1 MTDLSLDRA
10 RGVLDAALAAAREA
24 GVPLSVAV
32 VDAGGHLK
40 AFSSQDGATLG
51 SIDIAVRKAR
61 TAQLFTMPTGT
72 LGEHSRPGGA
82 LYGIEL
88 TNGGLVTFP
97 GGVPLVD
104 GATLLGA
111 VGVSGGL
118 PDDDQSVADAGAAA
132 L

>member
-10 RGVLDAALAAAREA
+10 RGILDAALAAARDA
-24 GVPLSVAV
+24 GVPFSIAV

-40 AFSSQDGATLG
+40 AFFSQDGATLG

-61 TAQLFTMPTGT
+61 TAQLFRMPTGT
-72 LGEHSRPGGA
+72 LGRYSQPGGA

-97 GGVPLVD
+97 GGTPLMAD
-104 GATLLGA
+104 TTLLGA
-111 VGVSGGL
+111 IGVSGGL
-118 PDDDQSVADAGAAA
+118 PEQDHSVATAGAAA